1 MDSLGLPERCWLWA
15 AAICYAVA
23 FSLAVAS
30 VLRKRPHSR
39 TVLFAIVA
47 FGFILQTTG
56 LYVRG
61 IEVGGCPLGN
71 KFEIIQFLVWSAT
84 VLYLFIGPVFRLT
97 LLGFFTSGLATILA
111 FVSLLVPS
119 WDSARRDSLF
129 SDNPWIE
136 FHAAIGILSYGA
148 FGLLAITSAMYILQN
163 FSLKKRRF
171 SGLFRFLPSIVAL
184 EQIKLRLL
192 WLGLV
197 LLTLSL
203 GVGYYYFLQNQEA
216 VDPLKLRTIGL
227 VWLGYVMILVLRQ
240 VGILRSS
247 LLAWTCIFLF
257 GLLLLTLGPVSKSG
271 QDPNTANELL
281 SE

>member
-1 MDSLGLPERCWLWA
+1 MDSLGLPERGWLWA

-257 GLLLLTLGPVSKSG
+257 GSVLLTLGPVSKSG
-271 QDPNTANELL
+271 QDPNAANELL

>member
-47 FGFILQTTG
+47 FGFLLQTVG
-56 LYVRG
+56 LYARG
-61 IEVGGCPLGN
+61 ITVGRCPLGN

-97 LLGFFTSGLATILA
+97 LLGFFTSGLATLLA
-111 FVSLLVPS
+111 FISLLVPS
-119 WDSARRDSLF
+119 WDSARRESLF

-163 FSLKKRRF
+163 FSLKKRR
-171 SGLFRFLPSIVAL
+171 
-184 EQIKLRLL
+184 LRLL
-192 WLGLV
+192 WVGLA

-216 VDPLKLRTIGL
+216 VDPIKLRTIGL
-227 VWLGYVMILVLRQ
+227 VWIGYVLILVLRQ
-240 VGILRSS
+240 VGVLRSR

-257 GLLLLTLGPVSKSG
+257 GLVLLTLGPVSKSG
-271 QDPNTANELL
+271 QDPKVAHELL